1 MAFSLAALAL
11 PNGAKADQLP
21 AHSAG
26 NAIDRMAT
34 LSRQFAQMAAL
45 ATVTPA
51 VSPAAVATPA
61 PGRHASEAA
70 TKKTRGDETAARQ
83 HGDRLAEKSKRHDD
97 KAAAAET
104 LCVRAIGKAET
115 GTAAWYGGRY
125 IGRRTSSGS
134 RLDTMHATAAHRTL
148 PLNSLARV
156 TNLKNGRSVIV
167 RVTDRG
173 PISESLLIDM
183 SPRAATELDMKQ
195 AGLIPVSVEQVV
207 EVPSDP
213 K

>member
-1 MAFSLAALAL
+1 MAFSLAVLAL
-11 PNGAKADQLP
+11 PSGAKADQLP

-26 NAIDRMAT
+26 NALDRTAT
-34 LSRQFAQMAAL
+34 LARQFAQMAAL

-61 PGRHASEAA
+61 PGRLASEPD
-70 TKKTRGDETAARQ
+70 TKTHGGDVTPARQ
-83 HGDRLAEKSKRHDD
+83 HGDRLAEKSRRRDD
-97 KAAAAET
+97 KAAAAEA

-183 SPRAATELDMKQ
+183 SPRAAVELDMKQ
-195 AGLIPVSVEQVV
+195 AGLVPVSVEQVV
-207 EVPSDP
+207 EVPPDL

>member
-11 PNGAKADQLP
+11 PSGAKADQLP

-26 NAIDRMAT
+26 NALDRTAT
-34 LSRQFAQMAAL
+34 LARQFAQMAAL

-51 VSPAAVATPA
+51 VSPAAVAPLA
-61 PGRHASEAA
+61 PGRLASEP
-70 TKKTRGDETAARQ
+70 TTKTRGDVTPAGQ

-97 KAAAAET
+97 KVAAAET
-104 LCVRAIGKAET
+104 LCVRAIGKSET

-183 SPRAATELDMKQ
+183 SPRAAAELDMKQ
-195 AGLIPVSVEQVV
+195 AGLVPVSVEQVV
-207 EVPSDP
+207 EVPPDP